1 MGSKKRRTKPKRRK
15 RRRRKCEKGEA
26 TFFVIESIYS
36 AASTFVYAFLPFTVD
51 IMWRV
56 VEGARGNTMN
66 QPTNGIYKPPRRRKI
81 SKVGIGCSHLIS
93 ILRTGATGNPITSPI
108 DQATVDDARKNAN
121 KFQMKFVKCKRGE
134 NTNKV
139 KKKQKKTKMKRCAAF
154 SSRWNI
160 LGKKYLRKE
169 GRERRS

>member
-1 MGSKKRRTKPKRRK
+1 
-15 RRRRKCEKGEA
+15 
-26 TFFVIESIYS
+26 
-36 AASTFVYAFLPFTVD
+36 
-51 IMWRV
+51 

-121 KFQMKFVKCKRGE
+121 KFQMKFVKYKREE
-134 NTNKV
+134 NTKKV
-139 KKKQKKTKMKRCAAF
+139 KKNKNEKMRRRQNRDKNK
-154 SSRWNI
+154 SSRSFLI
-160 LGKKYLRKE
+160 TKE
-169 GRERRS
+169 YAEIF

>member
-1 MGSKKRRTKPKRRK
+1 
-15 RRRRKCEKGEA
+15 
-26 TFFVIESIYS
+26 
-36 AASTFVYAFLPFTVD
+36 
-51 IMWRV
+51 
-56 VEGARGNTMN
+56 MN

-121 KFQMKFVKCKRGE
+121 KFQMKFVKYKRGE

-139 KKKQKKTKMKRCAAF
+139 KKKAKKNKNEKMRRVQFEVEHIGQEIFEKR
-154 SSRWNI
+154 
-160 LGKKYLRKE
+160 GKRKE
-169 GRERRS
+169 VLTNYYTQEIIQAAAVNVLMNRLKLRQVCK